1 MPSPK
6 IPITATF
13 ARIHEIEHP
22 HIVAEVNDFQVK
34 FTKLKGEFVWHH
46 HEQEDELFLVVKG
59 SLKMQFRDGD
69 VMVNEGEMIVVPHG
83 VEHCPVAEEE
93 THIILFERNST
104 INTGNVRNE
113 RTLETLD
120 RI

>member
-1 MPSPK
+1 MLRK
-6 IPITATF
+6 ISIASKF
-13 ARIHEIEHP
+13 AEIHEIEHP
-22 HIVAEVNDFQVK
+22 HIVAEVNDFQMK

-46 HEQEDELFLVVKG
+46 HELEDELFLVVKG
-59 SLKMQFRDGD
+59 QLKMQFRDET
-69 VMVNEGEMIVVPHG
+69 VLVNEGEMIVVPHG

-104 INTGNVRNE
+104 VNTGNVRNE
-113 RTLETLD
+113 KTLTTLD